1 MVLDDKF
8 GRSRVVSWTC
18 FHSPFEEED
27 LALEVPLAEVA
38 ARDDEV
44 ELVLVEGRLG
54 LVDVAAGLGH
64 ALRQEVALQ
73 HREAAAEHV
82 LRRGQVR
89 AQELVCKRKEG
100 AKERQ

>member
-1 MVLDDKF
+1 MTKTWSNLL
-8 GRSRVVSWTC
+8 RL
-18 FHSPFEEED
+18 PFEEED

-73 HREAAAEHV
+73 HREAAPEHV

-89 AQELVCKRKEG
+89 AQELVCKGMQGTNVIKLMG
-100 AKERQ
+100 